1 MILSCCGSI
10 PQSAAFG
17 NDGIEHFFNI
27 QYLNEDFYILEN
39 TVLMGSV

>member
-1 MILSCCGSI
+1 MTLNCCGSI
-10 PQSAAFG
+10 PQSAALG
-17 NDGIEHFFNI
+17 NDGVEHFCNM